1 MKRLLTILLISI
13 SLISEAQNT
22 MYFMDRLPQNIAYNP
37 AIMPKMEFFIGLPGI
52 GGVSAQAYNSGFN
65 INEMDDFVNNLDND
79 NYNPDDF
86 VKSIGDYNLFTGEA
100 SMNVASFGFKL
111 KEKSYLSFLVTMN
124 SLLLNKASSDIAY
137 ILADLD
143 NLYPEDFPI
152 VVDDITLEGNAYLN
166 FGVTYSR
173 IINEHLT
180 LGITPR
186 INFNQAGIKTTN
198 LSYKVD
204 YFEQNMNSDEE
215 EYVQTYSG
223 EAFVGLPA
231 EINPNAVDN
240 GELVLDEGLLPENWQ
255 DDITM
260 GSVLQNKS
268 LMVDLGAIYQID
280 KWTFSASLLNLGA
293 SSFQNYGYK
302 LSGNSDRVLV
312 NEEDKVKIGIPAKFY
327 AGAMRQFSPKWNYA
341 LLFNNNFYSSGSVAT
356 ATASL
361 NGYIGSALST
371 SISYTAG
378 YKYDNLGIG
387 LRFRFLP
394 GTDLYFVTDNIIQ
407 AFNYKNAYRLTAAAG
422 INISIGIKDETMI
435 REELPI
441 ESK

>member
-1 MKRLLTILLISI
+1 
-13 SLISEAQNT
+13 

-37 AIMPKMEFFIGLPGI
+37 AIMPKMKFFIGLPGI
-52 GGVSAQAYNSGFN
+52 GGISSQVYNSGFSM
-65 INEMDDFVNNLDND
+65 NEIDDFANNLDNE
-79 NYNPDDF
+79 NYNPDEF

-111 KEKSYLSFLVTMN
+111 KEKGYLSFLVTMN
-124 SLLLNKASSDIAY
+124 SLLINKASSDIAY
-137 ILADLD
+137 ILADLN
-143 NLYPEDFPI
+143 NLSPEDFPI
-152 VVDDITLEGNAYLN
+152 VVDDISLDGNAYLN

-186 INFNQAGIKTTN
+186 INFNQAGIKTSN
-198 LSYKVD
+198 LYYKVD
-204 YFEQNMNSDEE
+204 LNESGMDSFEEGYDK
-215 EYVQTYSG
+215 TFSG
-223 EAFVGLPA
+223 EAQLGLPA
-231 EINPNAVDN
+231 EINPEAVDN
-240 GELVLDEGLLPENWQ
+240 GELVGGVNLLPDNWQ
-255 DDITM
+255 EDITF
-260 GSVLQNKS
+260 GSILKNKS
-268 LMVDLGAIYQID
+268 LMVDIGATYEID
-280 KWTFSASLLNLGA
+280 KWTFSASFLNIGA
-293 SSFQNYGYK
+293 SVFQTNGYD
-302 LSGNSDRVLV
+302 LIGNNDKVLV
-312 NEEDKVKIGIPAKFY
+312 NEVDKVKIGIPTKFY

-361 NGYIGSALST
+361 NGYVGSVLST

-407 AFNYKNAYRLTAAAG
+407 AFNYKNAYRLTVAAG
-422 INISIGIKDETMI
+422 MNISIGVKDKSSVPAD
-435 REELPI
+435 LPL

>member
-1 MKRLLTILLISI
+1 
-13 SLISEAQNT
+13 
-22 MYFMDRLPQNIAYNP
+22 
-37 AIMPKMEFFIGLPGI
+37 
-52 GGVSAQAYNSGFN
+52 VYNSGFSM
-65 INEMDDFVNNLDND
+65 NEIDDFANNLDNE
-79 NYNPDDF
+79 NYNPDEF

-111 KEKSYLSFLVTMN
+111 KEKGYLSFLVTMN
-124 SLLLNKASSDIAY
+124 SLLINKASSDIAY
-137 ILADLD
+137 ILADLN
-143 NLYPEDFPI
+143 NLSPEDFPI
-152 VVDDITLEGNAYLN
+152 VVDDISLDGNAYLN

-186 INFNQAGIKTTN
+186 INFNQAGIKTSN
-198 LSYKVD
+198 LYYKVD
-204 YFEQNMNSDEE
+204 LNESGMDSFEEGYDK
-215 EYVQTYSG
+215 TFSG
-223 EAFVGLPA
+223 EAQLGLPA
-231 EINPNAVDN
+231 EINPEAVDN
-240 GELVLDEGLLPENWQ
+240 GELVGGVNLLPDNWQ
-255 DDITM
+255 EDITF
-260 GSVLQNKS
+260 GSILKNKS
-268 LMVDLGAIYQID
+268 LMVDIGATYEID
-280 KWTFSASLLNLGA
+280 KWTFSASFLNIGA
-293 SSFQNYGYK
+293 SVFQTNGYD
-302 LSGNSDRVLV
+302 LIGNNDKVLV
-312 NEEDKVKIGIPAKFY
+312 NEVDKVKIGIPTKFY

-361 NGYIGSALST
+361 NGYVGSGLST

-407 AFNYKNAYRLTAAAG
+407 AFNYKNAYRLTVAAG
-422 INISIGIKDETMI
+422 MNISIGVKDKSSVPAD
-435 REELPI
+435 LPL

>member
-1 MKRLLTILLISI
+1 
-13 SLISEAQNT
+13 
-22 MYFMDRLPQNIAYNP
+22 
-37 AIMPKMEFFIGLPGI
+37 
-52 GGVSAQAYNSGFN
+52 
-65 INEMDDFVNNLDND
+65 DND

-111 KEKSYLSFLVTMN
+111 KEKGYLSFLVTMN
-124 SLLLNKASSDIAY
+124 SLLINKASSDIAY
-137 ILADLD
+137 VLADLD

-152 VVDDITLEGNAYLN
+152 IIDDISLDANAYLN

-186 INFNQAGIKTTN
+186 INFNQAGLKTTN
-198 LSYKVD
+198 LSYKIN
-204 YFEQNMNSDEE
+204 YNEQDMNSDED
-215 EYVQTYSG
+215 EYEQTFSG
-223 EAFVGLPA
+223 EVFVGLPA
-231 EINPNAVDN
+231 EINPDAVDN
-240 GELVLDEGLLPENWQ
+240 EELVLEEGLLAENWQ
-255 DDITM
+255 DEISF

-268 LMVDLGAIYQID
+268 LMIDVGATYEIE
-280 KWTFSASLLNLGA
+280 KWTFSASILNIGA
-293 SSFQNYGYK
+293 SSFQTNGYK
-302 LSGNSDRVLV
+302 LTGNNNRVLV
-312 NEEDKVKIGIPAKFY
+312 NEVDKVQIGIPAKLY
-327 AGAMRQFSPKWNYA
+327 VGAMRQFSPKWNYA
-341 LLFNNNFYSSGSVAT
+341 LLFNNNFYNTRSVAS

-361 NGYIGSALST
+361 NGYIGSVLST

-394 GTDLYFVTDNIIQ
+394 GTDLYLVTDNIIQ

-422 INISIGIKDETMI
+422 INISIG
-435 REELPI
+435 
-441 ESK
+441 